1 MESSFISPY
10 RDDIVISWPELH
22 RDTRV
27 LCHAL
32 MAREPFKGIIAIT
45 RGGMI
50 PAALVAR
57 ELEIR
62 LIDTICAASYDE
74 SVEAG
79 AQNKRSAV
87 KIIKGIDHDGE
98 GYLLID
104 DLVDTGNTARVIR
117 KQLPKAF
124 FVTTLCQADG
134 ARSCRPVR
142 EGIRSGQMGVF
153 PLGYRLQVRA
163 AAEEGRVK
171 TCAARAGS
179 RLAPPCYRF
188 RAEKA
193 CRAMPADCSAIPGG
207 RAR

>member
-32 MAREPFKGIIAIT
+32 IEKGPFKGIIAVA

-62 LIDTICAASYDE
+62 LVDTICASSYEDME
-74 SVEAG
+74 GTGEG
-79 AQNKRSAV
+79 AQIMRSEV
-87 KIIKGIDHDGE
+87 KLLKGVDHDGE

-104 DLVDTGNTARVIR
+104 DLVDTGNTARIIR
-117 KQLPKAF
+117 KLLPKAYF
-124 FVTTLCQADG
+124 ATLYAKPMGREFVDLCVKEFSQDKW
-134 ARSCRPVR
+134 VY
-142 EGIRSGQMGVF
+142 F
-153 PLGYRLQVRA
+153 PWDIDYKFV
-163 AAEEGRVK
+163 
-171 TCAARAGS
+171 
-179 RLAPPCYRF
+179 PPLKKK
-188 RAEKA
+188 EK
-193 CRAMPADCSAIPGG
+193 
-207 RAR
+207 

>member
-87 KIIKGIDHDGE
+87 KIIKGVDHDGE

-124 FVTTLCQADG
+124 FATLYAKPMGREVVDLCVKEFAQDKWVYFPWDIDYKFVPPLKKG
-134 ARSCRPVR
+134 A
-142 EGIRSGQMGVF
+142 
-153 PLGYRLQVRA
+153 
-163 AAEEGRVK
+163 
-171 TCAARAGS
+171 
-179 RLAPPCYRF
+179 
-188 RAEKA
+188 
-193 CRAMPADCSAIPGG
+193 
-207 RAR
+207 

>member
-32 MAREPFKGIIAIT
+32 IQKGPFKGIIAVA

-62 LIDTICAASYDE
+62 LVDTICASSYEDME
-74 SVEAG
+74 GTGEG
-79 AQNKRSAV
+79 AQIMRSEV
-87 KIIKGIDHDGE
+87 KLLKGVDHDGE

-117 KQLPKAF
+117 KLLPKAYF
-124 FVTTLCQADG
+124 ATLYAKPMGREFVDLCVKEFNQDKWVYFPWDIDYKFVPPLKK
-134 ARSCRPVR
+134 SC
-142 EGIRSGQMGVF
+142 
-153 PLGYRLQVRA
+153 
-163 AAEEGRVK
+163 
-171 TCAARAGS
+171 
-179 RLAPPCYRF
+179 
-188 RAEKA
+188 
-193 CRAMPADCSAIPGG
+193 
-207 RAR
+207 

>member
-32 MAREPFKGIIAIT
+32 IQKGPFKGIIAVA

-62 LIDTICAASYDE
+62 LVDTICASSYEDME
-74 SVEAG
+74 GTGEG
-79 AQNKRSAV
+79 AQIMRSEV
-87 KIIKGIDHDGE
+87 KLLKGVDHDGE

-104 DLVDTGNTARVIR
+104 DLVDTGNTARIIR
-117 KQLPKAF
+117 KLLPKAYF
-124 FVTTLCQADG
+124 ATLYAKPMGREIVDLCVKEFSQDKWIYFPWDIDYKFV
-134 ARSCRPVR
+134 P
-142 EGIRSGQMGVF
+142 
-153 PLGYRLQVRA
+153 PLKKKL
-163 AAEEGRVK
+163 
-171 TCAARAGS
+171 
-179 RLAPPCYRF
+179 
-188 RAEKA
+188 
-193 CRAMPADCSAIPGG
+193 
-207 RAR
+207 

>member
-32 MAREPFKGIIAIT
+32 IQKGPFKGIIAVA

-62 LIDTICAASYDE
+62 LVDTICASSYEDME
-74 SVEAG
+74 GTGEG
-79 AQNKRSAV
+79 AQIMRSEV
-87 KIIKGIDHDGE
+87 KLLKGVDHDGE

-104 DLVDTGNTARVIR
+104 DLVDTGNTARIIR
-117 KQLPKAF
+117 KLLPKAYF
-124 FVTTLCQADG
+124 ATLYAKPMGREFVDLCVKEFNQDKWVYFPWDIDYKFVPPLKK
-134 ARSCRPVR
+134 SC
-142 EGIRSGQMGVF
+142 
-153 PLGYRLQVRA
+153 
-163 AAEEGRVK
+163 
-171 TCAARAGS
+171 
-179 RLAPPCYRF
+179 
-188 RAEKA
+188 
-193 CRAMPADCSAIPGG
+193 
-207 RAR
+207 

>member
-22 RDTRV
+22 CDTRV

-32 MAREPFKGIIAIT
+32 IEKGPFKGIIAVA

-62 LIDTICAASYDE
+62 LVDTICASSYDDLTGNGE
-74 SVEAG
+74 G
-79 AQNKRSAV
+79 AQIMRSEV
-87 KIIKGIDHDGE
+87 KLLKGVDHDGE

-117 KQLPKAF
+117 KLLPKAYF
-124 FVTTLCQADG
+124 ATLYAKPMGREFVDLCVKEFNQDKWVYFPWDIDYKFVPPLKK
-134 ARSCRPVR
+134 SC
-142 EGIRSGQMGVF
+142 
-153 PLGYRLQVRA
+153 
-163 AAEEGRVK
+163 
-171 TCAARAGS
+171 
-179 RLAPPCYRF
+179 
-188 RAEKA
+188 
-193 CRAMPADCSAIPGG
+193 
-207 RAR
+207 